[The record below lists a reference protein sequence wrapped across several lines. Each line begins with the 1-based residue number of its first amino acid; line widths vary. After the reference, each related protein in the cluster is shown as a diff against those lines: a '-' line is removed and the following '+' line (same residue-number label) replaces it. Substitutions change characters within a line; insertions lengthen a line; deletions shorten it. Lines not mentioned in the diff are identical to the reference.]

1 MPSRPLRRGHAAL
14 AVLVAVLLAWRGV
27 AHAGDLASQ
36 REAFRTAW
44 TAAQQGDPGWKKLA
58 QGLDDYPL
66 YPYLPAAALE
76 HDLKNVSA
84 AQVQNYL
91 DRYPG
96 QIPARDLR
104 RDYLLLLAQRADW
117 TTFRAFY
124 RPGLGDTL
132 ACRELEARWA
142 AGVKLDFDRDLAAL
156 WNAPG
161 LPAACSGALD
171 LAAQAGLLTP
181 ARLWQRIDRA
191 GAAGRAETL
200 AATAKYLTSD
210 ADRAAAARLSL
221 ALADPQAALSQAAG
235 WADGPR
241 ARAAV
246 VLAVRRLA
254 RSDDD
259 AAGVAWQQLTSR
271 FAFDR
276 SQRDQVAATLALY
289 RATDYDPGA
298 LAALTAL
305 PDSAQTPLT
314 REWRVRVALARE
326 DWPAVL
332 AALDALD
339 PDQQQQAEWQYWR
352 ARALAKLDHPAQAQA
367 QFAAL
372 ARKPTFYGFLAAD
385 WLDQPYALCP
395 LQPGVD
401 GAQAEAALDDPGL
414 ARAFE
419 WFALDQPTLARREW
433 SAAWPQLDAAQRL
446 RAADLAY
453 RRGWY
458 DRAIFA
464 FSDGRALRYYD
475 QRFPL
480 GRRQLVLQQSRAAG
494 IDPAWAYAIIRT
506 ESAWVSN
513 AQSGADARGL
523 MQLLPGTAARLA
535 SADDLPYGGA
545 DDLDH
550 ATTNI
555 TLGTRYLARMAARFD
570 GSPWLASAAYNAGP
584 QPVARWLDARGTLA
598 PDLFIATI
606 PYRETRGYVESVLAF
621 SLIYD
626 WRLNGTPLAL
636 SVRMPR
642 IGMPFAPPE
651 GAAARRAVLCPTTA
665 ADEPDAPA
673 VAASVLAHPAPKTL
687 GLPR

>member
-1 MPSRPLRRGHAAL
+1 MPSHALRRGHAAL
-14 AVLVAVLLAWRGV
+14 VVLAIALLAWRSV
-27 AHAGDLASQ
+27 AHAGDPDDQ
-36 REAFRTAW
+36 RAVFRGAW
-44 TAAQQGDPGWKKLA
+44 AAAQQGDPGWKKLA
-58 QGLDDYPL
+58 QGLDDDPL

-76 HDLKNVSA
+76 HDLADASA
-84 AQVQNYL
+84 AQVQAYL

-96 QIPARDLR
+96 LIPAHDLR
-104 RDYLLLLAQRADW
+104 RDYLLLLAQRHDW

-124 RPGLGDTL
+124 QPGLGDAL
-132 ACRELEARWA
+132 ACRDIEARWA
-142 AGVKLDFDRDLAAL
+142 AGTKLDFERDLAAL
-156 WNAPG
+156 WDQPS
-161 LPAACSGALD
+161 LPAACDSALD

-181 ARLWQRIDRA
+181 TRLWQRIDRA
-191 GAAGRAETL
+191 AATGYAATL
-200 AATAKYLTSD
+200 AATATYLTND
-210 ADRAAAARLSL
+210 ADRAAAARLQR
-221 ALADPQAALSQAAG
+221 ALDDPQSALDQAQD
-235 WADGPR
+235 WPDGPR

-254 RSDDD
+254 IRDDD
-259 AAGVAWQQLTSR
+259 AAQAAWKQLAAR
-271 FAFDR
+271 FAFDAA
-276 SQRDQVAATLALY
+276 QRDQVAAVLALY
-289 RATDYDPGA
+289 RATDYEDGA

-305 PDSAQTPLT
+305 PDSAQTPVT

-332 AALDALD
+332 AALDALA

-352 ARALAKLDHPAQAQA
+352 ARALAKLDHPQQAQA

-372 ARKPTFYGFLAAD
+372 ARRPTFYGFLAAD
-385 WLDQPYALCP
+385 RLDQPYALCP

-401 GAQAEAALDDPGL
+401 DAQAESALDDPGL

-433 SAAWPQLDAAQRL
+433 NAAWPQLDAAQRL

-480 GRRQLVLQQSRAAG
+480 GRRHLVVQQSQAAG
-494 IDPAWAYAIIRT
+494 IDPAWTYAIIRT

-513 AQSGADARGL
+513 ARSDADARGL

-535 SADDLPYGGA
+535 RADDLPYGGA

-550 ATTNI
+550 AGTNI
-555 TLGTRYLARMAARFD
+555 TLGTRYLARMAARFN
-570 GSPWLASAAYNAGP
+570 GSPWLASAAYNAGA
-584 QPVARWLDARGTLA
+584 QPVARWLDARGALA

-626 WRLNGTPLAL
+626 WRLHGTPLAL
-636 SVRMPR
+636 SARMPR
-642 IGMPFAPPE
+642 IGAVFAPPA
-651 GAAARRAVLCPTTA
+651 GSAARRAVLCPVA
-665 ADEPDAPA
+665 IADEAPA
-673 VAASVLAHPAPKTL
+673 AAASAQPAPKTR
-687 GLPR
+687 GAPR

>member
-1 MPSRPLRRGHAAL
+1 MPSHALRRGHAAL
-14 AVLVAVLLAWRGV
+14 VVLAIGLLAWQGV
-27 AHAGDLASQ
+27 ARAGDPGGQ
-36 REAFRTAW
+36 REAFRGAW
-44 TAAQQGDPGWKKLA
+44 AAARQGDPGWKKLA

-76 HDLKNVSA
+76 HDLANASA
-84 AQVQNYL
+84 AQVQAYL

-96 QIPARDLR
+96 LIPARDLR
-104 RDYLLLLAQRADW
+104 RDYLLLLAQRNDW

-124 RPGLGDTL
+124 HPGLGDTL
-132 ACRELEARWA
+132 ACRDIEARWA
-142 AGVKLDFDRDLAAL
+142 AGARLDFERDLAAL
-156 WNAPG
+156 WAQPS
-161 LPAACSGALD
+161 LPAACDSALD
-171 LAAQAGLLTP
+171 LAAQADLLTP

-191 GAAGRAETL
+191 AAAGRAATL
-200 AATAKYLTSD
+200 AATAKYLADD
-210 ADRAAAARLSL
+210 ADRAAAARLQR
-221 ALADPQAALSQAAG
+221 ALDDPRSALDQAQA
-235 WADGPR
+235 WPDGPR
-241 ARAAV
+241 ARSAV

-254 RSDDD
+254 IRDDD
-259 AAGVAWQQLTSR
+259 AAEAAWKQLAPR
-271 FAFDR
+271 FAFDAG
-276 SQRDQVAATLALY
+276 QRDRVAAALALY
-289 RATDYDPGA
+289 RATDYEDGA
-298 LAALTAL
+298 LAALVAL
-305 PDSAQTPLT
+305 PDSAQTPVT

-339 PDQQQQAEWQYWR
+339 SDQQQQAEWQYWR
-352 ARALAKLDHPAQAQA
+352 ARALARLDHPAQAQA
-367 QFAAL
+367 RFAAL

-385 WLDQPYALCP
+385 RLDQPYALCP

-401 GAQAEAALDDPGL
+401 DAQAESALDDPGL

-433 SAAWPQLDAAQRL
+433 NAAWPQLDAAQRL

-453 RRGWY
+453 RRDWY

-480 GRRQLVLQQSRAAG
+480 GRRHLVVQQSRAAG

-513 AQSGADARGL
+513 ARSGADARGL

-535 SADDLPYGGA
+535 RADDLPYGGA

-555 TLGTRYLARMAARFD
+555 TLGIRYLARMAARFD
-570 GSPWLASAAYNAGP
+570 GSPLLASAAYNAGP
-584 QPVARWLDARGTLA
+584 QPVARWLDARGALA

-626 WRLNGTPLAL
+626 WRLHGAPLAL
-636 SVRMPR
+636 SARMPR
-642 IGMPFAPPE
+642 IGQAFAPPA
-651 GAAARRAVLCPTTA
+651 GADARRAVLCPVA
-665 ADEPDAPA
+665 VADEAPA
-673 VAASVLAHPAPKTL
+673 AAASAPPAPKTR
-687 GLPR
+687 GAPR

>member
-1 MPSRPLRRGHAAL
+1 MPSHALRRGPAAL
-14 AVLVAVLLAWRGV
+14 VVLAIALLAWRGV
-27 AHAGDLASQ
+27 ARAGDPGDQ
-36 REAFRTAW
+36 REAFRGAW
-44 TAAQQGDPGWKKLA
+44 AAAQQGDPGWKKLA
-58 QGLDDYPL
+58 QGLDDDPL

-76 HDLKNVSA
+76 HDLGNASA
-84 AQVQNYL
+84 AQVQAYL

-96 QIPARDLR
+96 LIPARDLR
-104 RDYLLLLAQRADW
+104 RDYLLLLAQRNDW

-124 RPGLGDTL
+124 HPGLGDTL
-132 ACRELEARWA
+132 ACRDIEARWA
-142 AGVKLDFDRDLAAL
+142 AGARLDFERDLAAL
-156 WNAPG
+156 WAQPA
-161 LPAACSGALD
+161 LPPACASALD

-191 GAAGRAETL
+191 VAAGRAATL
-200 AATAKYLTSD
+200 AATAKYLTGA
-210 ADRAAAARLSL
+210 ADRAAAARLQQ
-221 ALADPQAALSQAAG
+221 ALADPQLALDQALA
-235 WADGPR
+235 WPDGPR
-241 ARAAV
+241 ARTAV

-254 RSDDD
+254 IRDDD
-259 AAGVAWQQLTSR
+259 AATAAWQQLAPR
-271 FAFDR
+271 FAFDAG
-276 SQRDQVAATLALY
+276 QRDRVAAALALY
-289 RATDYDPGA
+289 RATDYEDGA
-298 LAALTAL
+298 LAALIAL
-305 PDSAQTPLT
+305 PDSAQTPVT
-314 REWRVRVALARE
+314 RAWRVRVALARE

-339 PDQQQQAEWQYWR
+339 PEQQQQAEWQYWR
-352 ARALAKLDHPAQAQA
+352 ARALAELDHPAQAQA
-367 QFAAL
+367 RFAAL

-385 WLDQPYALCP
+385 RLDQPYALCP

-401 GAQAEAALDDPGL
+401 AAQAESVLDDPGL
-414 ARAFE
+414 ARAFA

-433 SAAWPQLDAAQRL
+433 NAAWPQLDAAQRL

-464 FSDGRALRYYD
+464 FSDGHALRYYD

-480 GRRQLVLQQSRAAG
+480 GRRHLVVQQSRAAG
-494 IDPAWAYAIIRT
+494 IDPAWTYAIIRT

-513 AQSGADARGL
+513 AQSGVDARGL
-523 MQLLPGTAARLA
+523 MQLLPRTAARLA
-535 SADDLPYGGA
+535 QADDLPYGGA

-550 ATTNI
+550 ARTNI

-584 QPVARWLDARGTLA
+584 QPVARWLDARGALA

-636 SVRMPR
+636 SARMPR
-642 IGMPFAPPE
+642 IGEAFVPPA
-651 GAAARRAVLCPTTA
+651 GRAARRAVLCPVTI
-665 ADEPDAPA
+665 ADAAPA
-673 VAASVLAHPAPKTL
+673 PAAAASAPPVPK
-687 GLPR
+687 PRGAPR

>member
-14 AVLVAVLLAWRGV
+14 AVAVAVLLAWGSV
-27 AHAGDLASQ
+27 AHAVDRGSQ
-36 REAFRTAW
+36 RETFRAAW
-44 TAAQQGDPGWKKLA
+44 AAAQQGDPGWKTLA
-58 QGLDDYPL
+58 PGLDDYPL

-76 HDLKNVSA
+76 HDLGNASA
-84 AQVQNYL
+84 AQVQDYL

-96 QIPARDLR
+96 LIPARDLR
-104 RDYLLLLAQRADW
+104 RDYLLLLAQRSDW

-124 RPGLGDTL
+124 HPGLGDTL
-132 ACRELEARWA
+132 ACRDIEARWA
-142 AGVKLDFDRDLAAL
+142 AGARLDFERDLAAL
-156 WNAPG
+156 WDQPS
-161 LPAACSGALD
+161 LPAACAGALD

-191 GAAGRAETL
+191 VAAGRAETL
-200 AATAKYLTSD
+200 AATAKYLTG
-210 ADRAAAARLSL
+210 AEDRTAAARLQL
-221 ALADPQAALSQAAG
+221 ALGDPQAALTQATG

-254 RSDDD
+254 IRDDD
-259 AAGVAWQQLTSR
+259 AAEAAWKRLTAR
-271 FAFDR
+271 FAFD
-276 SQRDQVAATLALY
+276 SGQRDQVAAALALY
-289 RATDYDPGA
+289 RATDYENGA
-298 LAALTAL
+298 LAALVAL
-305 PDSAQTPLT
+305 PDAAQTPVT

-326 DWPAVL
+326 NWSAVL

-395 LQPGVD
+395 LRPGVD
-401 GAQAEAALDDPGL
+401 DVQAESALDDPGL

-433 SAAWPQLDAAQRL
+433 NAAWPRLDAAQRL

-458 DRAIFA
+458 DRAIVA

-480 GRRQLVLQQSRAAG
+480 GRRHLVLQQSRAAG

-506 ESAWVSN
+506 ESAWVSD

-535 SADDLPYGGA
+535 HDDGLSYGGA

-555 TLGTRYLARMAARFD
+555 TLGIRYLARMAARFD
-570 GSPWLASAAYNAGP
+570 GSPWLASAAYNAGS

-626 WRLNGTPLAL
+626 WRLHGAPLAL
-636 SVRMPR
+636 SARMPR
-642 IGMPFAPPE
+642 IGTPFAPPA
-651 GAAARRAVLCPTTA
+651 GAAARRAVLCPTA
-665 ADEPDAPA
+665 IADGSVAPA
-673 VAASVLAHPAPKTL
+673 AAASAQPAPKTR
-687 GLPR
+687 GAPR

>member
-1 MPSRPLRRGHAAL
+1 MPSHALRRGHAAL
-14 AVLVAVLLAWRGV
+14 VVLAIALLAWRSV
-27 AHAGDLASQ
+27 AHAGEPDDQ
-36 REAFRTAW
+36 RAVFRGAW
-44 TAAQQGDPGWKKLA
+44 AAAQQGDPGWKKLA
-58 QGLDDYPL
+58 QGLDDDPL

-76 HDLKNVSA
+76 HDLADASA
-84 AQVQNYL
+84 AQVQAYL

-96 QIPARDLR
+96 LIPAHDLR
-104 RDYLLLLAQRADW
+104 RDYLLLLAQRHDW

-124 RPGLGDTL
+124 QPGLGDAL
-132 ACRELEARWA
+132 ACRDIEARWA
-142 AGVKLDFDRDLAAL
+142 AGTKLDFERDLAAL
-156 WNAPG
+156 WDQPS
-161 LPAACSGALD
+161 LPAACDSALD

-181 ARLWQRIDRA
+181 TRLWQRIDRA
-191 GAAGRAETL
+191 AATGYAATL
-200 AATAKYLTSD
+200 AATATYLTND
-210 ADRAAAARLSL
+210 ADRAAAARLQR
-221 ALADPQAALSQAAG
+221 ALDDPQSALDQAQD
-235 WADGPR
+235 WPDGPR

-254 RSDDD
+254 IRDDD
-259 AAGVAWQQLTSR
+259 AAQAAWKQLAAR
-271 FAFDR
+271 FAFDVA
-276 SQRDQVAATLALY
+276 QRDQVAAVLALY
-289 RATDYDPGA
+289 RATDYEDGA

-305 PDSAQTPLT
+305 PDSAQTPVT

-332 AALDALD
+332 AALDALA

-352 ARALAKLDHPAQAQA
+352 ARALAKLDHPQQAQA

-372 ARKPTFYGFLAAD
+372 ARRPTFYGFLAAD
-385 WLDQPYALCP
+385 RLDQPYALCP

-401 GAQAEAALDDPGL
+401 DAQAESALDDPGL

-433 SAAWPQLDAAQRL
+433 NAAWPQLDAAQRL

-480 GRRQLVLQQSRAAG
+480 GRRHLVVQQSQAAG
-494 IDPAWAYAIIRT
+494 IDPAWTYAIIRT

-513 AQSGADARGL
+513 ARSDADARGL

-535 SADDLPYGGA
+535 RADDLPYGGA

-550 ATTNI
+550 AGTNI
-555 TLGTRYLARMAARFD
+555 TLGTRYLARMAARFN
-570 GSPWLASAAYNAGP
+570 GSPWLASAAYNAGA
-584 QPVARWLDARGTLA
+584 QPVARWLDARGALA

-626 WRLNGTPLAL
+626 WRLHGTPLAL
-636 SVRMPR
+636 SARMPR
-642 IGMPFAPPE
+642 IGAVFAPPAGSAE
-651 GAAARRAVLCPTTA
+651 RRAVLCPVA
-665 ADEPDAPA
+665 IADEAPA
-673 VAASVLAHPAPKTL
+673 AAASAQPVPKTR
-687 GLPR
+687 GAPQ

>member
-14 AVLVAVLLAWRGV
+14 VVLAVALLAFQRV
-27 AHAGDLASQ
+27 AHAGDHSGQ
-36 REAFRTAW
+36 RESFRSAW
-44 TAAQQGDPGWKKLA
+44 AAAQQGDPGWKTLA
-58 QGLDDYPL
+58 QGLDDDPL
-66 YPYLPAAALE
+66 YPYLPAAVLE
-76 HDLKNVSA
+76 HDLANVSA
-84 AQVQNYL
+84 AQVQDYL

-96 QIPARDLR
+96 LIPARDLR
-104 RDYLLLLAQRADW
+104 RDYLLLLAQRNDW

-124 RPGLGDTL
+124 RPELGATL
-132 ACRELEARWA
+132 ACRDIEARWA
-142 AGVKLDFDRDLAAL
+142 AGDKLDFERDLATL
-156 WNAPG
+156 WDAPSLPNA
-161 LPAACSGALD
+161 CTGALD

-191 GAAGRAETL
+191 AAAGRAETL
-200 AATAKYLTSD
+200 AATAQYLTNA
-210 ADRAAAARLSL
+210 ADRMAATRLQL
-221 ALADPQAALSQAAG
+221 ALGDPQAALSQATG
-235 WADGPR
+235 WPDGPR
-241 ARAAV
+241 ARVAV

-254 RSDDD
+254 RRDGD
-259 AAGVAWQQLTSR
+259 AAAAAWKQLATR
-271 FAFDR
+271 FAFD
-276 SQRDQVAATLALY
+276 SGQRDRVAATLALY
-289 RATDYDPGA
+289 RATDYQDGA
-298 LAALTAL
+298 LATLAAL
-305 PDSAQTPLT
+305 PDAAQTPVT

-352 ARALAKLDHPAQAQA
+352 ARTLAKLDHAAQAQA

-395 LQPGVD
+395 LQPSVD
-401 GAQAEAALDDPGL
+401 GAQAESALDDPGL

-433 SAAWPQLDAAQRL
+433 AAAWPQLDAAQRL

-480 GRRQLVLQQSRAAG
+480 GRRHLVEQQSRAAG
-494 IDPAWAYAIIRT
+494 IDPAWTYAIIRT

-535 SADDLPYGGA
+535 RADDLPYGGA

-584 QPVARWLDARGTLA
+584 QPVERWLDARGTLA

-626 WRLNGTPLAL
+626 WRLNGAPLAL
-636 SVRMPR
+636 SARMSR
-642 IGMPFAPPE
+642 IGTPFPPPDA
-651 GAAARRAVLCPTTA
+651 AAARRAVRCPAAT
-665 ADEPDAPA
+665 ADESIAPA
-673 VAASVLAHPAPKTL
+673 AAASAHSAPPAR
-687 GLPR
+687 GARR